1 MSLLDGGLQA
11 VFGAALSSLY
21 LDATLHKR
29 VETHATN
36 GDISIAETDHPVKA
50 QKNRATRAMMA
61 SPGFVETDVAIFVL
75 QSGAPAIPT
84 ADDEITYQGVRYSI
98 ASVSTDPANAYW
110 LLRGQVA

>member
-29 VETHATN
+29 TETHAAN
-36 GDISIAETDHPVKA
+36 GDVSVTEADYAVKA
-50 QKNRATRAMMA
+50 QKNRATREMIAA
-61 SPGFVETDVAIFVL
+61 GWTDTSIALLVL
-75 QSGAPAIPT
+75 QSGAGSAPT

-110 LLRGQVA
+110 LLRGQRA